1 MVGAVIGLP
10 ATGVVEGVG
19 ALCDEELAGAGGGRL
34 DCARFVV
41 PCRVSNSAATATR
54 IATPAARAIQR
65 HGQRGRPAGTTS
77 SGVVGTGAGRLAS
90 VGAATIGGVGSV

>member
-34 DCARFVV
+34 
-41 PCRVSNSAATATR
+41 
-54 IATPAARAIQR
+54 
-65 HGQRGRPAGTTS
+65 
-77 SGVVGTGAGRLAS
+77 AS
-90 VGAATIGGVGSV
+90 VGAATIGGVGSVDCARLLPRRE